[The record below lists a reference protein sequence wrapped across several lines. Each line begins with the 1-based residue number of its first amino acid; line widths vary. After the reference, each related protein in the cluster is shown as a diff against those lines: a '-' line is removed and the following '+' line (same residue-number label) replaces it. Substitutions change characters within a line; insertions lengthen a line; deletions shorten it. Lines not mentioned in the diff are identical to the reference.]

1 MTPERWQRID
11 DLLQEAVKHPR
22 HERAAFL
29 DEVCADE
36 ASRKEVESLISFHE
50 QADDFLEMPAFE
62 EAATL
67 LADQGE
73 SLIGLA
79 VGPYRIEK
87 LLGAGGMGEVY
98 LAEDT
103 KLDRKVAIKFLPP
116 YLEADE
122 LAKRRLI
129 REAKAAARL
138 DHPNICA
145 TYEVAE
151 EAGRSFIVMQHVEG
165 ETLAGRI
172 HRKAL
177 ELPKSLDVAIQVTD
191 ALAEAHSHGIIHRDI
206 KPQNIVITRR
216 GQVKVLDFGL
226 AKVIRATGL
235 HEQNEG
241 PLQSVLST
249 PGLILGTAP
258 YMSPE
263 QAKGAPVDERS
274 DLFSI
279 GVVLYECIA
288 RRLPFSG
295 GTAMEICSQVIHVN
309 PPPPSQFNPN
319 VPPELDALLAKAL
332 AKEPNAR
339 YQSASELLDNLRSV
353 RATVQAEDLVLTKP
367 KPSKLRTS
375 NVGALATLSNLLR
388 APRAIIPLATLA
400 ALAIAL
406 IGLFT
411 VQSWLHARTN
421 RPPLE
426 AMHWY
431 SEGRS
436 ALRDGLYSKA
446 SKALQQAVNSD
457 SEFALAHASLAEAM
471 KELDYSDQ
479 AVSRELLFADTLV
492 AKRLSLPPLEA
503 LYLQAIRYTVLR
515 QFQPAIETYQEIAR
529 QAPDSDKAYAY
540 VDLGRA
546 YEKNDQIDKAIES
559 YSKAAE
565 LAPADPTSFVRLG
578 ILYGRKQD
586 LQKALAVFE
595 NAQTIYHILS
605 NFEGETEVL
614 YQRGA
619 LYNDLGNMS
628 EAKSQL
634 ERALDLALKVDNQH
648 QRIRILLQLSKASY
662 EDADTSRAEIYANT
676 AKELAQKNGMEDLS
690 TQALIELGNTFRA
703 RRDYSE
709 AEEYFKN
716 ALASAQLYNGRHNE
730 AHARFSLGRLFIGD
744 RHDADR
750 GLPYIN
756 TALEFYERGGYR
768 KEMSEALIQRARAR
782 SLNGDY
788 DAALETYDRV
798 LQVAGPIDDQGL
810 LARAH
815 HDIGN
820 TLNQQERY
828 TEAISHL
835 DNSFQIQTALNNQL
849 RAGYS
854 LADRGDALWRLGRYA
869 DAREWLGRAQTIADR
884 PEVSSKP
891 LLAKISLIVAFMT
904 LSERRFREAAAT
916 AGHALALNAGEE
928 PEVDARCALGFALA
942 FSGKKHDGR
951 SMCQEAVDM
960 ARRNRDVQSLPNAL
974 LALAEVTLEDG
985 DAPEALARAIEAQE
999 EFARTRRQESEWR
1012 AWLVAGRAS
1021 QQVGDFATARE
1032 YLVHAHDLLAGLE
1045 VRWGTEPYNVYLTR
1059 PDVQFCRQQLSRAL
1073 DVNK

>member
-11 DLLQEAVKHPR
+11 DLLQEAVKRPR

-129 REAKAAARL
+129 REAKAVARL

-165 ETLAGRI
+165 ETLAARI
-172 HRKAL
+172 QRKPL
-177 ELPKSLDVAIQVTD
+177 ELPKSLDVAIQVAD

-241 PLQSVLST
+241 PLQSALST

-263 QAKGAPVDERS
+263 QAKGASVDARS

-279 GVVLYECIA
+279 GVVLYECIT

-295 GTAMEICSQVIHVN
+295 ANAMEICSQVIHVN
-309 PPPPSQFNPN
+309 PPPPSQLNPN
-319 VPPELDALLAKAL
+319 VPAGLDALIAKAL

-339 YQSASELLDNLRSV
+339 YQSATELLDNLHSV
-353 RATVQAEDLVLTKP
+353 RATVQAEDHVLTKP
-367 KPSKLRTS
+367 KPSELRTS
-375 NVGALATLSNLLR
+375 NVRALATLSSLLR
-388 APRAIIPLATLA
+388 APRVIIPLTTLA

-406 IGLFT
+406 IGLIT
-411 VQSWLHARTN
+411 VQSWLRARTN

-431 SEGRS
+431 SQGTS
-436 ALRDGLYSKA
+436 ALRDGLYYKA
-446 SKALQQAVNSD
+446 SKALQQAVNSHN
-457 SEFALAHASLAEAM
+457 EFALAHASLAEAM
-471 KELDYSDQ
+471 TELDYTDK
-479 AVSRELLFADTLV
+479 AKDEILLATSLAPNSTLSPV
-492 AKRLSLPPLEA
+492 EA
-503 LYLQAIRYTVLR
+503 LYLQAITNTVLR
-515 QFQPAIETYQEIAR
+515 HFQPAIESYQEIAR
-529 QAPDSDKAYAY
+529 QAQDSEKAYAY
-540 VDLGRA
+540 VGLGRA

-559 YSKAAE
+559 YLKA
-565 LAPADPTSFVRLG
+565 LKRDPDDPTAFVRLG

-586 LQKALAVFE
+586 LPKALAAFE
-595 NAQTIYHILS
+595 KAQTIYHTLS
-605 NFEGETEVL
+605 NLEGETEVL

-619 LYNDLGNMS
+619 LYNDLGKLS
-628 EAKSQL
+628 DAKSQL
-634 ERALDLALKVDNQH
+634 EQARAVLAIDNQH

-662 EDADTSRAEIYANT
+662 KDADTTRAEQYARE
-676 AKELAQKNGMEDLS
+676 AMKLAQDNGMEELS
-690 TQALIELGNTFRA
+690 TQALIQLGHTFRG
-703 RRDYSE
+703 RRDYDE
-709 AEEYFKN
+709 AEKYFKE
-716 ALASAQLYNGRHNE
+716 ALDLARKYGGGGNE
-730 AHARFSLGRLFIGD
+730 AQALFSLGSLLIGD
-744 RHDADR
+744 RHEADE
-750 GLPYIN
+750 GLPYIEH
-756 TALEFYERGGYR
+756 ALEFYTPGGYG
-768 KEMSEALIQRARAR
+768 KEISEALIQRARAL
-782 SLNGDY
+782 SLKGEY
-788 DAALETYDRV
+788 VVALETYEQV
-798 LQVAGPIDDQGL
+798 MQVAWQIDDQAL

-815 HDIGN
+815 HDTGN
-820 TLNQQERY
+820 TLIQQGRY
-828 TEAISHL
+828 TEAIPHL
-835 DNSFQIQTALNNQL
+835 DESFKIQTLLNNQL
-849 RAGYS
+849 VAGYS
-854 LADRGDALWRLGRYA
+854 LADRSDALWRLGHYA
-869 DAREWLGRAQTIADR
+869 EARDALSRAYAIADR
-884 PEVSSKP
+884 PEVRSKP
-891 LLAKISLIVAFMT
+891 LLAKLSLIVAYLT
-904 LSERRFREAAAT
+904 LSERRFPAAYAN
-916 AGHALALNAGEE
+916 ANQALGLNAKEA
-928 PEVDARCALGFALA
+928 PEADARCALGLTLTL
-942 FSGKKHDGR
+942 SGRTHKGR
-951 SMCQEAVDM
+951 LMCEDAVEM
-960 ARRNRDVQSLPNAL
+960 ARHTHDPQQLSNAQ
-974 LALAEVTLEDG
+974 LALAEAMLEDG
-985 DAPEALARAIEAQE
+985 DARRALATALEAQE
-999 EFARTRRQESEWR
+999 RFATASRQEAEWR
-1012 AWLVAGRAS
+1012 AWLAAGRAS
-1021 QQVGDFATARE
+1021 QQMGDFATAHE
-1032 YLVHAHDLLAGLE
+1032 YLTNANRLLAGLE
-1045 VRWGTEPYNVYLTR
+1045 VRWGTEQYNSYLTR
-1059 PDVQFCRQQLSRAL
+1059 PDVQFCGQQLSQEL

>member
-11 DLLQEAVKHPR
+11 DLLQEAVKRPR

-50 QADDFLEMPAFE
+50 QSDDFLEMPAFE
-62 EAATL
+62 EAAIL

-165 ETLAGRI
+165 ETLAARI
-172 HRKAL
+172 HRKPL
-177 ELPKSLDVAIQVTD
+177 ELSKSLDVAIQVAD

-235 HEQNEG
+235 HQHNEG

-263 QAKGAPVDERS
+263 QAKGASVDARS

-288 RRLPFSG
+288 GRLPFSG
-295 GTAMEICSQVIHVN
+295 GNAMEICSQVIHVN
-309 PPPPSQFNPN
+309 PPPPSQLNPN
-319 VPPELDALLAKAL
+319 VPAGLDALVAKAL

-339 YQSASELLDNLRSV
+339 YQSATEMLDNLRSV
-353 RATVQAEDLVLTKP
+353 RATVQAEDHVVTKP
-367 KPSKLRTS
+367 KPSELRTS
-375 NVGALATLSNLLR
+375 NVRALATLSSLLR
-388 APRAIIPLATLA
+388 VPRVVIALTTLA

-406 IGLFT
+406 IGLLT
-411 VQSWLHARTN
+411 VQSWLRARTN

-426 AMHWY
+426 AMRWY
-431 SEGRS
+431 SQGTRD
-436 ALRDGLYSKA
+436 LRDGLYYKA
-446 SKALQQAVNSD
+446 SKELQQAVKSHN
-457 SEFALAHASLAEAM
+457 EFALAHASLAEAM
-471 KELDYSDQ
+471 TELDYTANAKD
-479 AVSRELLFADTLV
+479 EILLASSLVPNSTLSP
-492 AKRLSLPPLEA
+492 AEA
-503 LYLQAIRYTVLR
+503 LYLQALTHTVLR
-515 QFQPAIETYQEIAR
+515 HFQPAIESYQEIAR
-529 QAPDSDKAYAY
+529 QAPDSEKAYAY

-559 YSKAAE
+559 YLKAVNR
-565 LAPADPTSFVRLG
+565 APDDPTAFVRLG
-578 ILYGRKQD
+578 ILYGRKQES
-586 LQKALAVFE
+586 QRAQAAFE
-595 NAQTIYHILS
+595 KAQTIYQAMS
-605 NFEGETEVL
+605 NLEGVTEVL

-619 LYNDLGNMS
+619 LLNDLGKLS

-634 ERALDLALKVDNQH
+634 ELARASALPSDSPH
-648 QRIRILLQLSKASY
+648 QRIRILLQLSKTSY
-662 EDADTSRAEIYANT
+662 KDADTLRAEQYARE
-676 AKELAQKNGMEDLS
+676 AMKLAQDNGMEALS
-690 TQALIELGNTFRA
+690 TQALIELGHTFRG
-703 RRDYSE
+703 RRDYDE
-709 AEEYFKN
+709 AEKYFKN
-716 ALASAQLYNGRHNE
+716 ALELARKYRGAGNE
-730 AHARFSLGRLFIGD
+730 AQALFSLGSLFIGD
-744 RHDADR
+744 KHEADE
-750 GLPYIN
+750 GLPYIEH
-756 TALEFYERGGYR
+756 ALEFYVKGGYS
-768 KEMSEALIQRARAR
+768 KEISEALIQQARAL
-782 SLNGDY
+782 SLKGEY
-788 DAALETYDRV
+788 DVALEAYKQA
-798 LQVAGPIDDQGL
+798 LQVAQQLDDQSL

-815 HDIGN
+815 HDTGN
-820 TLNQQERY
+820 TLIQQGRY
-828 TEAISHL
+828 TEAIPHL
-835 DNSFQIQTALNNQL
+835 EESFKIQTLLNNQL
-849 RAGYS
+849 FAGYS
-854 LADRGDALWRLGRYA
+854 IADRGDALWRLGHYTE
-869 DAREWLGRAQTIADR
+869 AREALSRAHAIADR
-884 PEVSSKP
+884 PEERSNP
-891 LLAKISLIVAFMT
+891 LLAKISLIVAFLT
-904 LSERRFREAAAT
+904 LSERRFPEAYANANQ
-916 AGHALALNAGEE
+916 ALGLNAKEE
-928 PEVDARCALGFALA
+928 PEADARCAHGLTLTL
-942 FSGKKHDGR
+942 SGRTHKGR
-951 SMCQEAVDM
+951 LMCEEAVKM
-960 ARRNRDVQSLPNAL
+960 ARQTHDPQTLSNAQ
-974 LALAEVTLEDG
+974 LALAEAMLTDG
-985 DAPEALARAIEAQE
+985 DALAALATAREAQV
-999 EFARTRRQESEWR
+999 EFARTSRQESEWR
-1012 AWLVAGRAS
+1012 AWLLAGRAS
-1021 QQVGDFATARE
+1021 QQVRDFATARE
-1032 YLVHAHDLLAGLE
+1032 YLSHAHDLLAGLE
-1045 VRWGTEPYNVYLTR
+1045 VGWGTEPFHFYLTR
-1059 PDVQFCRQQLSRAL
+1059 PDVQFCRQQLSQAL